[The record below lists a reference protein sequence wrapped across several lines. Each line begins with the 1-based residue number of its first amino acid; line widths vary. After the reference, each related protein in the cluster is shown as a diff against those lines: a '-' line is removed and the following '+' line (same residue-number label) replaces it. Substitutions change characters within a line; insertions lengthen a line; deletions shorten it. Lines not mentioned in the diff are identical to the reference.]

1 MVTLLGLLVL
11 GIIIL
16 IVNWNIKLEN
26 LLQSLKKVET
36 ILALSLGG
44 LTGTFALYLKPEN
57 SKYLLG
63 QYFEQISL
71 HAQEFLVFHAL
82 CIALILFVAEK
93 SYSKGNN
100 AWYPILWSIIGL
112 VLSQLVVL
120 AFLTVDMMNHVDG
133 EGAIALIIL
142 FVPPI
147 DIFILAFIWF
157 QYLTVLFGISV
168 FIALAHLLIGSY
180 RLFKKMPGDRL
191 YWFSPVLTRF
201 IILSVIPVTA
211 LVLLAL
217 DHFAD
222 SLTPESVKISRRI
235 ERARR
240 DSLTTVWTEEQN
252 RKLADE
258 ARAEEARHTEE
269 ERRAEEA
276 RYKRHLLYVVARFNK
291 KDSTS
296 RRFIILN
303 TSRADIDSGRAIVFA
318 HAWGEKSSSL
328 KRRADTAEIMLRPI
342 PSGRRDTLVV
352 PQHTVRERE
361 RKAMRYAIDSVA
373 LVGIVFR

>member
-1 MVTLLGLLVL
+1 M
-11 GIIIL
+11 
-16 IVNWNIKLEN
+16 
-26 LLQSLKKVET
+26 
-36 ILALSLGG
+36 
-44 LTGTFALYLKPEN
+44 
-57 SKYLLG
+57 
-63 QYFEQISL
+63 
-71 HAQEFLVFHAL
+71 H
-82 CIALILFVAEK
+82 
-93 SYSKGNN
+93 
-100 AWYPILWSIIGL
+100 
-112 VLSQLVVL
+112 
-120 AFLTVDMMNHVDG
+120 
-133 EGAIALIIL
+133 
-142 FVPPI
+142 
-147 DIFILAFIWF
+147 
-157 QYLTVLFGISV
+157 
-168 FIALAHLLIGSY
+168 
-180 RLFKKMPGDRL
+180 
-191 YWFSPVLTRF
+191 WFSPALTRF

-235 ERARR
+235 EQARR
-240 DSLTTVWTEEQN
+240 DSLTTLWTEEQN

-258 ARAEEARHTEE
+258 DRAEEARHAEE

-352 PQHTVRERE
+352 PQHAVPQH
-361 RKAMRYAIDSVA
+361 AVPQHAVPQHA
-373 LVGIVFR
+373 VPQHAVPQHA